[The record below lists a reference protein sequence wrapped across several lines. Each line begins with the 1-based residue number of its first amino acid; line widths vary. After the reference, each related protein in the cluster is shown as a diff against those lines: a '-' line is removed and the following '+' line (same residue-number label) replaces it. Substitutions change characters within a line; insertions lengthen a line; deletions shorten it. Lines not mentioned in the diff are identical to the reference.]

1 MFYLLQDDEKTDKVV
16 GSKKG
21 IPVAK
26 PGDKLV
32 YRSRLTAEPD
42 ILRDV
47 GSLSLD

>member
-1 MFYLLQDDEKTDKVV
+1 MFYSLQDDEKPDKAV

-21 IPVAK
+21 ISVAK
-26 PGDKLV
+26 AGTKLV